1 MVLDTAAQQARRPD
15 LILVDEPYTRD
26 APLPVV
32 QNWQARA
39 VRPWQ
44 SEDWANTIST
54 FARNSLVNLVQ
65 GVLAILMTYGLFR
78 ALDRWT
84 STEPEEPTQEQTMIE
99 QVAQS
104 DQRHQEVMR
113 QLQEGQ
119 DLNRRAITAVD
130 ASVQALQILA
140 RSIVNQASRIEDI
153 PDEVMRILSVSVS
166 NGSQSHD
173 SR

>member
-15 LILVDEPYTRD
+15 LILVDEPYIRD
-26 APLPVV
+26 VPLPVV

-173 SR
+173 R

>member
-1 MVLDTAAQQARRPD
+1 
-15 LILVDEPYTRD
+15 
-26 APLPVV
+26 
-32 QNWQARA
+32 
-39 VRPWQ
+39 
-44 SEDWANTIST
+44 
-54 FARNSLVNLVQ
+54 
-65 GVLAILMTYGLFR
+65 MTYGLFR

-153 PDEVMRILSVSVS
+153 PDEVMRILSVS